1 MTVREGDRVARFAAL
16 RADPDLVRRAAEA
29 PSPRPVLLRCG
40 IQAAAGVLL
49 SALGTWF
56 SLASPPPAPGEE
68 PWAITRILPVVNA
81 VAGAALA
88 LWAVW
93 KAVALL
99 RSPVE
104 VASVIV
110 AEVRTDTS
118 GGAGTVST
126 SSPGEAGAGR
136 PDDPLGSVVVVIE
149 GENGA
154 RRECETPAAVAAHLV
169 PGALGVAQVRGG
181 WLLGFLTPRAA
192 VTSASGEPSAPR

>member
-1 MTVREGDRVARFAAL
+1 MTVREGDRAARFAAL
-16 RADPDLVRRAAEA
+16 RADPDLVRRAAA
-29 PSPRPVLLRCG
+29 PPSPRPVLLRCG

-104 VASVIV
+104 VAPAIV
-110 AEVRTDTS
+110 AEIRTETP
-118 GGAGTVST
+118 GGAGTVR
-126 SSPGEAGAGR
+126 A
-136 PDDPLGSVVVVIE
+136 DDPLGSVVVVLE

-169 PGALGVAQVRGG
+169 PGALGVAQVRCG
-181 WLLGFLTPRAA
+181 WLLGFLTPRAP
-192 VTSASGEPSAPR
+192 VTSASAEPSAPR